1 MSAAAAPVLLQR
13 LPAPPRRVALVRPSR
28 LGDLVCATPAIRA
41 LRHALPGAKIVL
53 VTLPLLRD
61 LAMRLPAVDGYAA
74 FPGYPGLA
82 EQLFDARKTARFFA
96 GMQAAGLDLA
106 VQMHESGI
114 HSNPFTLMLGA
125 RWTAGFVRPGDGP
138 GRLDAALPIPRTGHE
153 VDRLLALAAFL
164 GAPPRGRHTEFPLW
178 AGDRATAAALLA
190 GADEPLIGL
199 HPGAR
204 DPARLWDPRALG
216 AAGAAL
222 RRLHGGTVVVL
233 AGPGEEEMAEAVAER
248 AGPPCLCL
256 AGRTPLAV
264 LGAVIARLAVLV
276 CNDSGPAH
284 VAYALGTPAVVVSDG
299 SSLERYGP
307 PLEGPFR
314 PVTAASLDRLALD
327 EVLAAAGE
335 VIRRPDSRWAA
346 ARPCPARQEVR

>member
-1 MSAAAAPVLLQR
+1 MSDAAAPGLLQR
-13 LPAPPRRVALVRPSR
+13 LPTPPRRVALVRPSR
-28 LGDLVCATPAIRA
+28 LGDLICATPAIRA
-41 LRHALPGAKIVL
+41 LRHALPGAEIVL

-82 EQLFDARKTARFFA
+82 EQLFDARKTVCFFA
-96 GMQAAGLDLA
+96 GMQAGGFDLA
-106 VQMHESGI
+106 VQMHESGTY
-114 HSNPFTLMLGA
+114 SNPFTLMLGA

-153 VDRLLALAAFL
+153 VDRLLALAVFL
-164 GAPPRGRHTEFPLW
+164 GAPSRGRHTEFPLW
-178 AGDRATAAALLA
+178 AGDRAEAATLLA
-190 GADEPLIGL
+190 GAEEPLIGL

-222 RRLHGGTVVVL
+222 RRLHGGTVVIL
-233 AGPGEEEMAEAVAER
+233 AGPGEEEMAEAAAAS
-248 AGPPCLCL
+248 AGPPCLRL

-327 EVLAAAGE
+327 EVLGAAGD
-335 VIRRPDSRWAA
+335 VIRQPDSRWGAGC
-346 ARPCPARQEVR
+346 PCPARQEVT

>member
-1 MSAAAAPVLLQR
+1 LQR
-13 LPAPPRRVALVRPSR
+13 LPEPPRRVALVRPSR
-28 LGDLVCATPAIRA
+28 LGDLICATPAIRA
-41 LRHALPGAKIVL
+41 LRHALPGAEIVL

-61 LAMRLPAVDGYAA
+61 LAMRLPAVDGYVA

-82 EQLFDARKTARFFA
+82 EQLFDARKTLRFFA
-96 GMQAAGLDLA
+96 GMQAAGFDLA
-106 VQMHESGI
+106 VQMHESGV

-125 RWTAGFVRPGDGP
+125 RWTAGFVRAEDGP
-138 GRLDAALPIPRTGHE
+138 GRLDAALPIPRAGHE
-153 VDRLLALAAFL
+153 VDRLLALAGFL

-178 AGDRATAAALLA
+178 AGDRARAVALLA
-190 GADEPLIGL
+190 GAEEPLIGL

-204 DPARLWDPRALG
+204 DPARLWDPRSLG

-222 RRLHGGTVVVL
+222 RRLHGGTVVIL
-233 AGPGEEEMAEAVAER
+233 AGPGEGEMAEAVAAH
-248 AGPPCLCL
+248 AGPPCLRL

-299 SSLERYGP
+299 SNLERYGP
-307 PLEGPFR
+307 HLKGPFR
-314 PVTAASLDRLALD
+314 PVTAASLDRLAID
-327 EVLAAAGE
+327 EVVAAAGE
-335 VIRRPDSRWAA
+335 VLRRPGSRWEAGS
-346 ARPCPARQEVR
+346 PCQARQEAT